1 MEKEKQNKIYWIIA
15 LIAISLI
22 ILINI
27 YSYYKEGESLSSE
40 LMVTLVLGILGSG
53 GGIVI
58 FVLTKNTNKN
68 VDDLTE
74 RVDKLEDSVLTIT
87 KKDIQ
92 DAEKDLIFYN
102 AMMDLK
108 EGYDARKEIDT
119 LGKKIKKD
127 SKRIIEEIGNIKHD
141 VQTFIVEL
149 CNEIADII
157 TTEYN
162 YGLDNIDLIDFR
174 KDLESKVETVANKTK
189 GIPDINNIQ
198 YTILLNIEKYITR
211 LSGIQGRENGSRRK
225 FFDNETMSF
234 INLLV
239 NNVNKK
245 ITKKE
250 KA

>member
-211 LSGIQGRENGSRRK
+211 LSAREWK
-225 FFDNETMSF
+225 
-234 INLLV
+234 
-239 NNVNKK
+239 
-245 ITKKE
+245 
-250 KA
+250 